1 MTQFSLNRI
10 SELAAE
16 ILAIN
21 KANGWEVTTPDLWA
35 DETRPFKLRAVGA
48 LIISE
53 ISEALEAYRKAD
65 KENFAEELA
74 DTVIRILDLLQG
86 LGFGLDRDQALF
98 ATNYERWRGTKS
110 YNSLYDAAFTL
121 DEHTRSVLA
130 KAGFPQQGE
139 VIPVIIHHGYDIYA
153 LPALLNDITIVVA
166 LLGTPDYSQP
176 DVGAGYV
183 NTWLGVIKCLN
194 TISLTLLGDTLDAA
208 ISAKLEKNRNR
219 GFKHGGKLV

>member
-86 LGFGLDRDQALF
+86 LGFGLDFAQARF
-98 ATNYERWRGTKS
+98 NESYERFRECKS
-110 YNSLYDAAFTL
+110 YDDTYGAAFAL
-121 DEHTRSVLA
+121 DEHTRRILE
-130 KAGFPQQGE
+130 KAGFPQQE
-139 VIPVIIHHGYDIYA
+139 DASQATIHHGYDVYA
-153 LPALLNDITIVVA
+153 LPAILNDIVIVTS
-166 LLGTPDYSQP
+166 LLGTPDTTVQKASEH
-176 DVGAGYV
+176 YV
-183 NTWLGVIKCLN
+183 NSWLGVIKTLN

-208 ISAKLEKNRNR
+208 ISAKLEKNRSR